1 MNTVAI
7 LADPTVL
14 RLESI
19 VAAKSSLT
27 IVVSSVQRRAK
38 CPLCQQ
44 FSPKK
49 HSSYLRRVA
58 DLPWQ
63 GVPVELRLAVHKFF
77 CINDDCRRKVF
88 AERLPSVV
96 TVSARRTERL
106 DSTFGA
112 IAFALGGA
120 AGKMLAERLSLTVS
134 ADTLLRRIR
143 REGVHSTAAPR
154 VVGLDDFAFRKRHT
168 YGTILVDLETREP
181 IDLLPDRQSQ
191 TVAAWL
197 KAHPGIEI
205 VSRDRAQ
212 EYAEGITLGA
222 PHAAQVADRWHLLK
236 NAVDVLKEFLN
247 HHSSHFHQA
256 RQAVPSSPAKPGVT
270 ATVPHDRRTEA
281 RRLTRK
287 KRLEL
292 YHKVQRLKKQ
302 GCRQKQVARQLGIS
316 KGYAKRLFQAET
328 FPERA
333 PFPPRR
339 TSVDIYTEYL
349 RRRWQEGCQNASQLW
364 RELKEQGFIGTLG
377 AVTRYVRLRMRD
389 PAQIKVH
396 YMHRGKTAAH
406 RFRLPSARRA
416 AWLFLKNED
425 ELIAEEQIFVREM
438 LKVESIARAVAAT
451 KRFQELV
458 RIRDAAAFDEWLSE
472 TETLSPKHKNF
483 VKGLRQD
490 YAAVRAAL
498 ETDWSNG
505 QTEGQVNRLKLLKR
519 QMYGRAKFDLL
530 RARVLY
536 RG

>member
-1 MNTVAI
+1 M
-7 LADPTVL
+7 
-14 RLESI
+14 
-19 VAAKSSLT
+19 
-27 IVVSSVQRRAK
+27 
-38 CPLCQQ
+38 
-44 FSPKK
+44 
-49 HSSYLRRVA
+49 A

-96 TVSARRTERL
+96 TVSARRTKRL
-106 DSTFGA
+106 DSALGA

-120 AGKMLAERLSLTVS
+120 AGKMLAERLSLAVS

-143 REGVHSTAAPR
+143 REGVNSTAAPR

-191 TVAAWL
+191 TVASWL
-197 KAHPGIEI
+197 KARPGIEI

-247 HHSSHFHQA
+247 QHSSHFHEA
-256 RQAVPSSPAKPGVT
+256 RQAAQSSPAKSGVT
-270 ATVPHDRRTEA
+270 ATVPRDRRTEA

-328 FPERA
+328 FPERTVSAA
-333 PFPPRR
+333 PDIGRYLHRVFAPKMAGRLSKRLAIMARTQRAGFYRHTRR
-339 TSVDIYTEYL
+339 GDSL
-349 RRRWQEGCQNASQLW
+349 C
-364 RELKEQGFIGTLG
+364 
-377 AVTRYVRLRMRD
+377 
-389 PAQIKVH
+389 
-396 YMHRGKTAAH
+396 
-406 RFRLPSARRA
+406 
-416 AWLFLKNED
+416 
-425 ELIAEEQIFVREM
+425 
-438 LKVESIARAVAAT
+438 
-451 KRFQELV
+451 
-458 RIRDAAAFDEWLSE
+458 AAADARS
-472 TETLSPKHKNF
+472 
-483 VKGLRQD
+483 G
-490 YAAVRAAL
+490 
-498 ETDWSNG
+498 SN
-505 QTEGQVNRLKLLKR
+505 QSSL
-519 QMYGRAKFDLL
+519 
-530 RARVLY
+530 
-536 RG
+536 